1 MGRVRSALAARAT
14 RREPGPG
21 GSVAASMPSHGL
33 AIGEGATPES
43 WLMLKT
49 MHTDIPGWSL
59 ATHRR
64 RT

>member
-1 MGRVRSALAARAT
+1 MRCALAARGT
-14 RREPGPG
+14 RRETGSG
-21 GSVAASMPSHGL
+21 GAVAASMSPHGL

-43 WLMLKT
+43 WPVLKT

-59 ATHRR
+59 PTHRR

>member
-1 MGRVRSALAARAT
+1 MRSALAARGT
-14 RREPGPG
+14 RGEPGPG
-21 GSVAASMPSHGL
+21 DSVAASMPSHGL

-43 WLMLKT
+43 CSVLKT

-59 ATHRR
+59 PTHRR